1 MAVESMSIT
10 TLFTGP
16 GPLHRYAAGLFALI
30 FTLGP
35 FAPARGQETNA
46 DAAAQADPA
55 ANVDAEPE
63 VEPDE
68 PPPFDFA
75 PYKTLIWVA
84 SDSPRVSADTMRDD
98 LQKVLDRDF
107 HAVWRT
113 TIEDAP
119 TSVASMALRVLSEVD
134 FDTLAATDPVIAV
147 KRSHDDAVRIRFA
160 GDVGRYA
167 SSILTT
173 TGRMEEVR
181 SRLAGDP
188 DSPKNAWLRIL
199 HAIEGDAVSLK
210 DAWAK
215 EDTEAILVSRGMAE
229 TLTEP
234 EAKIIVP
241 PITGQVIDAAE
252 AYDKI
257 FIVRIRTATT
267 PMKVESV
274 EFDTLMR
281 YFGDT
286 SQATVSSFNLLPE
299 VVGATL
305 RDVFAP
311 VARIDDAGKN
321 NAVGLVRASGLVT
334 DKNSPALVNV
344 GDVLVPMVR
353 KDDRNGSPISIG
365 PLDWA
370 YLLTKE
376 LDGRRVKMDF
386 HAGRAGG
393 LQGRK
398 NARTHRVGLRIRPRK
413 DETLLRLH
421 AKGDPNQPLIGY
433 EIYEKELEGKSMTFI
448 GRTDWNGRLNVEPND
463 EQPLRLLYVKNGG
476 AVLARLPMVPGHHE
490 KMIADLG
497 GDDMR
502 LQAESYI
509 RGVQN
514 SIIDLLAIRELFK
527 ARIMMRLER
536 GDLEPAEELL
546 EVLRNQ
552 PTNERLAND
561 MGKRQ
566 SEFIKAIGKNANQQR
581 KVDEMFS
588 VTREM
593 LTKHINPK
601 LVRDLEEAMI
611 VAKENGGKLPPKSD
625 EEPDG
630 A

>member
-1 MAVESMSIT
+1 
-10 TLFTGP
+10 
-16 GPLHRYAAGLFALI
+16 
-30 FTLGP
+30 
-35 FAPARGQETNA
+35 
-46 DAAAQADPA
+46 
-55 ANVDAEPE
+55 
-63 VEPDE
+63 
-68 PPPFDFA
+68 
-75 PYKTLIWVA
+75 
-84 SDSPRVSADTMRDD
+84 
-98 LQKVLDRDF
+98 
-107 HAVWRT
+107 
-113 TIEDAP
+113 
-119 TSVASMALRVLSEVD
+119 
-134 FDTLAATDPVIAV
+134 
-147 KRSHDDAVRIRFA
+147 
-160 GDVGRYA
+160 
-167 SSILTT
+167 
-173 TGRMEEVR
+173 
-181 SRLAGDP
+181 
-188 DSPKNAWLRIL
+188 
-199 HAIEGDAVSLK
+199 
-210 DAWAK
+210 
-215 EDTEAILVSRGMAE
+215 MAE

-241 PITGQVIDAAE
+241 PISGQVIDAAE
-252 AYDKI
+252 VYDKI
-257 FIVRIRTATT
+257 FIVRVRTGTT
-267 PMKVESV
+267 PMKVEGV

-286 SQATVSSFNLLPE
+286 SNATVSSFNLLPE
-299 VVGATL
+299 VVGTTL

-334 DKNSPALVNV
+334 DENSPALVNV

-353 KDDRNGSPISIG
+353 KDDRNGNPISIG

-370 YLLTKE
+370 YLLAKE

-398 NARTHRVGLRIRPRK
+398 NARTHRMGLRIRPRK
-413 DETLLRLH
+413 DQTLLRLH

-433 EIYEKELEGKSMTFI
+433 EIYEKELEGKSFDFI
-448 GRTDWNGRLNVEPND
+448 GRTDWNGRLHVEPSKD
-463 EQPLRLLYVKNGG
+463 QLLRLLYVKNGG
-476 AVLARLPMVPGHHE
+476 AVLAKLPMVPGHLE
-490 KMIADLG
+490 TAVADIG

-509 RGVQN
+509 RGVRN

-536 GDLEPAEELL
+536 GDLESAEELL

-566 SEFIKAIGKNANQQR
+566 ADFIKAIGKNANQQR

-588 VTREM
+588 VTREL

-601 LVRDLEEAMI
+601 LVRDLEEAVI
-611 VAKENGGKLPPKSD
+611 RAKENGGKLPPKSD
-625 EEPDG
+625 EE
-630 A
+630 AAAE

>member
-1 MAVESMSIT
+1 MSIATSFSNSGPLLRYAT
-10 TLFTGP
+10 TLI
-16 GPLHRYAAGLFALI
+16 ALFIA
-30 FTLGP
+30 LGP
-35 FAPARGQETNA
+35 SARGQEPNG
-46 DAAAQADPA
+46 DAAVQTDPA
-55 ANVDAEPE
+55 SETDPGAE
-63 VEPDE
+63 VETKE
-68 PPPFDFA
+68 VQPFDFD
-75 PYKTLIWVA
+75 PYRTLIWVA
-84 SDSPRVSADTMRDD
+84 SDSPRVCADTLRDD

-113 TIEDAP
+113 KIEDAP
-119 TSVASMALRVLSEVD
+119 MSVASMAMRVLSEVN

-147 KRSHDDAVRIRFA
+147 KRSHGDAVRIRFA

-173 TGRMEEVR
+173 TGRMEEINA
-181 SRLAGDP
+181 RLAGDP

-199 HAIEGDAVSLK
+199 HAIEGDAVALK

-257 FIVRIRTATT
+257 FIVRIRTATS

-286 SQATVSSFNLLPE
+286 SRATVSSFNLLPE

-311 VARIDDAGKN
+311 VARIDDAGKS

-334 DKNSPALVNV
+334 DKNSPALVDV

-353 KDDRNGSPISIG
+353 KDDRNGNPISIG

-370 YLLTKE
+370 YLLAKE

-413 DETLLRLH
+413 DQTLLRLH

-448 GRTDWNGRLNVEPND
+448 GRTDWNGRLDVEPTD

-490 KMIADLG
+490 KMVADLG

-601 LVRDLEEAMI
+601 LVRDLEEAVI

-625 EEPDG
+625 EETDG

>member
-1 MAVESMSIT
+1 MSIT
-10 TLFTGP
+10 TLFTDS
-16 GPLHRYAAGLFALI
+16 GPLLRYAAGLFALI

-35 FAPARGQETNA
+35 FVSARGQETNA

-55 ANVDAEPE
+55 ANADAEPE

-75 PYKTLIWVA
+75 PYKTLVWVA

-188 DSPKNAWLRIL
+188 ESPKNAWLRIL

-257 FIVRIRTATT
+257 FIVRI
-267 PMKVESV
+267 
-274 EFDTLMR
+274 
-281 YFGDT
+281 
-286 SQATVSSFNLLPE
+286 PE

-311 VARIDDAGKN
+311 VARIDDAGKS

-463 EQPLRLLYVKNGG
+463 KQTLRLLYVKNGG

-625 EEPDG
+625 EESDG
-630 A
+630 V

>member
-1 MAVESMSIT
+1 MSIAT
-10 TLFTGP
+10 SFSNS
-16 GPLHRYAAGLFALI
+16 GPLLRYATFLIALFIA
-30 FTLGP
+30 LGP
-35 FAPARGQETNA
+35 SARGQEPNGDVAVQT
-46 DAAAQADPA
+46 DPA
-55 ANVDAEPE
+55 SETDPDAEVETKE
-63 VEPDE
+63 VQ
-68 PPPFDFA
+68 PFDFD
-75 PYKTLIWVA
+75 PYRTLIWVA
-84 SDSPRVSADTMRDD
+84 SDSPRVCADTLRDD

-113 TIEDAP
+113 KIEDAP
-119 TSVASMALRVLSEVD
+119 MSVASMAMRVLSEVN

-147 KRSHDDAVRIRFA
+147 KRSHGDAVRIRFA

-173 TGRMEEVR
+173 TGRMEEIR
-181 SRLAGDP
+181 ARLAGDP

-199 HAIEGDAVSLK
+199 HAIEGDAVALK

-257 FIVRIRTATT
+257 FIVRIRTATS

-334 DKNSPALVNV
+334 DKNSPALVDV

-353 KDDRNGSPISIG
+353 KDDRNGNPISIG

-370 YLLTKE
+370 YLLAKE

-413 DETLLRLH
+413 DQTLLRLH

-448 GRTDWNGRLNVEPND
+448 GRTDWNGRLDVEPTD

-490 KMIADLG
+490 KMVADLG

-601 LVRDLEEAMI
+601 LVRDLEEAVI

-625 EEPDG
+625 EETDG

>member
-1 MAVESMSIT
+1 MSIATLFSNSGPLLRYAT
-10 TLFTGP
+10 TLI
-16 GPLHRYAAGLFALI
+16 ALFIA
-30 FTLGP
+30 LGP
-35 FAPARGQETNA
+35 SARGQEPNG
-46 DAAAQADPA
+46 DAAVQTDPA
-55 ANVDAEPE
+55 SETDPGAE
-63 VEPDE
+63 VETKE
-68 PPPFDFA
+68 VQPFDFD
-75 PYKTLIWVA
+75 PYRTLIWVA
-84 SDSPRVSADTMRDD
+84 SDSPRVCADTLRDD

-113 TIEDAP
+113 KIEDAP
-119 TSVASMALRVLSEVD
+119 MSVASMAMRVLSEVN

-147 KRSHDDAVRIRFA
+147 KRSHGDAVRIRFA

-173 TGRMEEVR
+173 TGRMEEIR
-181 SRLAGDP
+181 ARLAGDP

-199 HAIEGDAVSLK
+199 HAIEGDAVALK

-257 FIVRIRTATT
+257 FIVRIRTATS

-286 SQATVSSFNLLPE
+286 SRATVSSFNLLPE

-311 VARIDDAGKN
+311 VARIDDAGKS

-353 KDDRNGSPISIG
+353 KDDRNGNPISIG

-370 YLLTKE
+370 YLLAKE

-398 NARTHRVGLRIRPRK
+398 NARTHRIGLRIRPRK
-413 DETLLRLH
+413 DQTLLRLH

-448 GRTDWNGRLNVEPND
+448 GRTDWNGRLDVEPTD

-490 KMIADLG
+490 KMVADLG

-601 LVRDLEEAMI
+601 LVRDLEEAVI

-625 EEPDG
+625 EETDG

>member
-1 MAVESMSIT
+1 MAVESMSIATLFSNSGPLLRYAT
-10 TLFTGP
+10 TLI
-16 GPLHRYAAGLFALI
+16 ALFIA
-30 FTLGP
+30 LGP
-35 FAPARGQETNA
+35 SARGQEPNG
-46 DAAAQADPA
+46 DAAVQTDPA
-55 ANVDAEPE
+55 SETDPDAEVETKE
-63 VEPDE
+63 VQ
-68 PPPFDFA
+68 PFDFD
-75 PYKTLIWVA
+75 PYRTLIWVA
-84 SDSPRVSADTMRDD
+84 SDSPRVCADTLRDD

-113 TIEDAP
+113 KIEDAP
-119 TSVASMALRVLSEVD
+119 MSVASMAMRVLSEVN

-147 KRSHDDAVRIRFA
+147 KRSHGDAVRIRFA

-173 TGRMEEVR
+173 TGRMEEIR
-181 SRLAGDP
+181 ARLAGDP

-199 HAIEGDAVSLK
+199 HAIEGDAVALK

-257 FIVRIRTATT
+257 FIVRIRTATS

-286 SQATVSSFNLLPE
+286 SRATVSSFNLLPE

-334 DKNSPALVNV
+334 DKNSPALVDV

-353 KDDRNGSPISIG
+353 KDDRNGNPISIG

-370 YLLTKE
+370 YLLAKE

-413 DETLLRLH
+413 DQTLLRLH
-421 AKGDPNQPLIGY
+421 AKGDANQPLIGY

-448 GRTDWNGRLNVEPND
+448 GRTDWNGRLDVEPTD

-490 KMIADLG
+490 KMVADLG

-601 LVRDLEEAMI
+601 LVRDLEEAVI

-625 EEPDG
+625 EETDG

>member
-1 MAVESMSIT
+1 MSIATLFSNSGPLLRYAT
-10 TLFTGP
+10 TLI
-16 GPLHRYAAGLFALI
+16 ALFIA
-30 FTLGP
+30 LGP
-35 FAPARGQETNA
+35 SARGQEPNG
-46 DAAAQADPA
+46 DAAVQTDPA
-55 ANVDAEPE
+55 SETDPGAE
-63 VEPDE
+63 VETKE
-68 PPPFDFA
+68 VQPFDFD
-75 PYKTLIWVA
+75 PYRTLIWVA
-84 SDSPRVSADTMRDD
+84 SDSPRVCADTLRDD

-113 TIEDAP
+113 KIEDAP
-119 TSVASMALRVLSEVD
+119 MSVASMAMRVLSEVN

-147 KRSHDDAVRIRFA
+147 KRSHGDAVRIRFA

-173 TGRMEEVR
+173 TGRMEEIR
-181 SRLAGDP
+181 ARLAGDP

-199 HAIEGDAVSLK
+199 HAIEGDAVALK

-257 FIVRIRTATT
+257 FIVRIRTATS

-334 DKNSPALVNV
+334 DKNSPALVDV

-353 KDDRNGSPISIG
+353 KDDRNGNPISIG

-370 YLLTKE
+370 YLLAKE

-413 DETLLRLH
+413 DQTLLRLH

-448 GRTDWNGRLNVEPND
+448 GRTDWNGRLDVEPTD

-490 KMIADLG
+490 KMVADLG

-601 LVRDLEEAMI
+601 LVRDLEEAVI

-625 EEPDG
+625 EETDG

>member
-1 MAVESMSIT
+1 MAVESMSIATLFSNSGPLLRYAT
-10 TLFTGP
+10 TLI
-16 GPLHRYAAGLFALI
+16 ALFIA
-30 FTLGP
+30 LGP
-35 FAPARGQETNA
+35 SARGQEPNG
-46 DAAAQADPA
+46 DAAVQTDPA
-55 ANVDAEPE
+55 SETDPGAE
-63 VEPDE
+63 VETKE
-68 PPPFDFA
+68 VQPFDFD
-75 PYKTLIWVA
+75 PYRTLIWVA
-84 SDSPRVSADTMRDD
+84 SDSPRVCADTLRDD

-113 TIEDAP
+113 KIEDAP
-119 TSVASMALRVLSEVD
+119 MSVASMAMRVLSEVN

-147 KRSHDDAVRIRFA
+147 KRSHGDAVRIRFA

-173 TGRMEEVR
+173 TGRMEEIR
-181 SRLAGDP
+181 ARLAGDP

-199 HAIEGDAVSLK
+199 HAIEGDAVALK

-257 FIVRIRTATT
+257 FIVRIRTATS

-334 DKNSPALVNV
+334 DKNSPALVDV

-353 KDDRNGSPISIG
+353 KDDRNGNPISIG

-370 YLLTKE
+370 YLLAKE

-413 DETLLRLH
+413 DQTLLRLH

-448 GRTDWNGRLNVEPND
+448 GRTDWNGRLDVEPTD

-490 KMIADLG
+490 KMVADLG

-601 LVRDLEEAMI
+601 LVRDLEEAVI

-625 EEPDG
+625 EETDG

>member
-1 MAVESMSIT
+1 MAVESMSIATSFSNSGPLLRYAT
-10 TLFTGP
+10 TLI
-16 GPLHRYAAGLFALI
+16 ALFIA
-30 FTLGP
+30 LGP
-35 FAPARGQETNA
+35 SARGQEPNG
-46 DAAAQADPA
+46 DAAVQTDPA
-55 ANVDAEPE
+55 SETDPGAE
-63 VEPDE
+63 VETKE
-68 PPPFDFA
+68 VQPFDFD
-75 PYKTLIWVA
+75 PYRTLIWVA
-84 SDSPRVSADTMRDD
+84 SDSPRVCADTLRDD

-113 TIEDAP
+113 KIEDAP
-119 TSVASMALRVLSEVD
+119 MSVASMAMRVLSEVN

-147 KRSHDDAVRIRFA
+147 KRSHGDAVRIRFA

-173 TGRMEEVR
+173 TGRMEEINA
-181 SRLAGDP
+181 RLAGDP

-199 HAIEGDAVSLK
+199 HAIEGDAVALK

-257 FIVRIRTATT
+257 FIVRIRTATS

-286 SQATVSSFNLLPE
+286 SRATVSSFNLLPE

-311 VARIDDAGKN
+311 VARIDDAGKS

-334 DKNSPALVNV
+334 DKNSPALVDV

-353 KDDRNGSPISIG
+353 KDDRNGNPISIG

-370 YLLTKE
+370 YLLAKE

-413 DETLLRLH
+413 DQTLLRLH

-448 GRTDWNGRLNVEPND
+448 GRTDWNGRLDVEPTD

-490 KMIADLG
+490 KMVADLG

-601 LVRDLEEAMI
+601 LVRDLEEAVI

-625 EEPDG
+625 EETDG

>member
-1 MAVESMSIT
+1 MAVESMSIATLFSNSGPLLRYAT
-10 TLFTGP
+10 TLI
-16 GPLHRYAAGLFALI
+16 ALFIA
-30 FTLGP
+30 LGP
-35 FAPARGQETNA
+35 SARGQEPNG
-46 DAAAQADPA
+46 DAAVQTDPA
-55 ANVDAEPE
+55 SETDPGAE
-63 VEPDE
+63 VETKE
-68 PPPFDFA
+68 VQPFDFD
-75 PYKTLIWVA
+75 PYRTLIWVA
-84 SDSPRVSADTMRDD
+84 SDSPRVCADTLRDD

-113 TIEDAP
+113 KIEDAP
-119 TSVASMALRVLSEVD
+119 MSVASMAMRVLSEVN

-147 KRSHDDAVRIRFA
+147 KRSHGDAVRIRFA

-173 TGRMEEVR
+173 TGRMEEIR
-181 SRLAGDP
+181 ARLAGDP

-199 HAIEGDAVSLK
+199 HAIEGDAVALK

-257 FIVRIRTATT
+257 FIVRIRTATS

-286 SQATVSSFNLLPE
+286 SRATVSSFNLLPE

-311 VARIDDAGKN
+311 VARIDDAGKS

-353 KDDRNGSPISIG
+353 KDDRNGNPISIG

-370 YLLTKE
+370 YLLAKE

-398 NARTHRVGLRIRPRK
+398 NARTHRIGLRIRPRK
-413 DETLLRLH
+413 DQTLLRLH

-448 GRTDWNGRLNVEPND
+448 GRTDWNGRLDVEPTD

-490 KMIADLG
+490 KMVADLG

-601 LVRDLEEAMI
+601 LVRDLEEAVI

-625 EEPDG
+625 EETDG

>member
-1 MAVESMSIT
+1 MSIATLFSNSGPLLRYAT
-10 TLFTGP
+10 TLI
-16 GPLHRYAAGLFALI
+16 ALFIA
-30 FTLGP
+30 LGP
-35 FAPARGQETNA
+35 SARGQEPNG
-46 DAAAQADPA
+46 DAAVQTDPA
-55 ANVDAEPE
+55 SETDSDAEVETKE
-63 VEPDE
+63 VQ
-68 PPPFDFA
+68 PFDFD
-75 PYKTLIWVA
+75 PYRTLIWVA
-84 SDSPRVSADTMRDD
+84 SDSPRVCADTLRDD

-113 TIEDAP
+113 KIEDAP
-119 TSVASMALRVLSEVD
+119 MSVASMAMRVLSEVN

-147 KRSHDDAVRIRFA
+147 KRSHGDAVRIRFA

-173 TGRMEEVR
+173 TGRMEEIR
-181 SRLAGDP
+181 ARLAGDP

-199 HAIEGDAVSLK
+199 HAIEGDAVALK

-257 FIVRIRTATT
+257 FIVRIRTATS

-286 SQATVSSFNLLPE
+286 SRATVSSFNLLPE

-311 VARIDDAGKN
+311 VARIDDAGKS

-353 KDDRNGSPISIG
+353 KDDRNGNPISIG

-370 YLLTKE
+370 YLLAKE

-413 DETLLRLH
+413 DQTLLRLH
-421 AKGDPNQPLIGY
+421 AKGDANQPLIGY

-448 GRTDWNGRLNVEPND
+448 GRTDWNGRLDVEPTD

-490 KMIADLG
+490 KMVADLG

-601 LVRDLEEAMI
+601 LVRDLEEAVI

-625 EEPDG
+625 EETDG